1 MARRTLSGPQWPR
14 RLRWLIFFQHLLL
27 DGADRLHPRPESD
40 AARKRALQAG
50 PAPFTHGGW
59 VRLFSFEPTLP
70 AYQPYYIH
78 AVGHFQRL
86 QRPIRLA
93 VVSSATESA
102 MAALEAR
109 GYYFC
114 MIGRTEQLVERWM

>member
-1 MARRTLSGPQWPR
+1 MVPIGSIHAQKVMLHGNVLYKQGQRRSR
-14 RLRWLIFFQHLLL
+14 MV
-27 DGADRLHPRPESD
+27 
-40 AARKRALQAG
+40 AG
-50 PAPFTHGGW
+50 CVF
-59 VRLFSFEPTLP
+59 FSFEPTLP
-70 AYQPYYIH
+70 AYQPYYVH

-109 GYYFC
+109 GYCFC